1 MIENPNSTTIK
12 NNDVD
17 ATNNNST
24 SLVFNQFDNF
34 SPEQKHGPEN
44 TVNSNYY
51 GTDQFQ
57 TLKFHE
63 KINACSL
70 SSVERCISPTFFFHL
85 SFLIS
90 PFSLE
95 TYNPLLTP
103 PINGKYQIL

>member
-34 SPEQKHGPEN
+34 SPEQKHEPEN

-51 GTDQFQ
+51 GTD
-57 TLKFHE
+57 
-63 KINACSL
+63 
-70 SSVERCISPTFFFHL
+70 
-85 SFLIS
+85 
-90 PFSLE
+90 
-95 TYNPLLTP
+95 
-103 PINGKYQIL
+103 